1 MDQAARTAGGKGES
15 ALRRLI
21 AVALLGSGCAS
32 PGMPPGGPIDV
43 TPPQLVAIIPDSGS
57 VGVKPK
63 EVIFRFD
70 ETVAERPPSATTLS
84 DLFLISPRDGV
95 PEASWHRGEIG
106 VRPTRGWRAN
116 TPYTVIM
123 MSGLTDL
130 RGNVRKIGATTF
142 FSTGTTI
149 PRTRLAGN
157 VFDWISG
164 TPANGAL
171 VESFVPPD
179 STHPYVALADSNG
192 AFVIEHIPPARYLV
206 RAYVDR
212 NKNLGIDPSEPWDSL
227 SINLTDSARAVLVIF
242 AHDTVAPKLR
252 DVRAVDSLT
261 LQVSFDK
268 PVDPSQTLSA
278 ANFAVIA
285 PDSTR
290 VPIVSAGPPPKDTTA
305 KVSPPV
311 TAPTPARPPAPG
323 RAPAPARRDT
333 MLAAKPVMPRA
344 IPSSDAV
351 IKLQH
356 PLAPKFVYRVRAIGI
371 RGLLGR
377 IADSERNFTP
387 PAPPPVPAPKPA
399 ITPPAAPPPVK
410 R

>member
-1 MDQAARTAGGKGES
+1 
-15 ALRRLI
+15 LRRLI

-43 TPPQLVAIIPDSGS
+43 SPPQLVAIIPDSGA

-63 EVIFRFD
+63 EVLFRFD

-95 PEASWHRGEIG
+95 PEAAWHRGAIG
-106 VRPTRGWRAN
+106 VRPTHGWRAN

-130 RGNVRKIGATTF
+130 RGNVRKTGASTF

-149 PRTRLAGN
+149 PRTRLTGN
-157 VFDWISG
+157 VFDWVSG

-171 VESFVPPD
+171 IESYVSPD
-179 STHPYVALADSNG
+179 SIHPYVALADSNG
-192 AFVIEHIPPARYLV
+192 AFVIERIPPARYTV

-212 NKNLGIDPSEPWDSL
+212 NKNLGIDPSEPWDSV
-227 SINLTDSARAVLVIF
+227 SINLVDSARTDLVIF
-242 AHDTVAPKLR
+242 AHDTVAPRLR
-252 DVRAVDSLT
+252 DVRSVDSLT
-261 LQVSFDK
+261 LQVTFDK

-290 VPIVSAGPPPKDTTA
+290 IPIVSAGPPPKDTA
-305 KVSPPV
+305 KANPPL
-311 TAPTPARPPAPG
+311 TAPVPVRPPAPG
-323 RAPAPARRDT
+323 RAPTPGRRDT
-333 MLAAKPVMPRA
+333 TLVAKPVMPRP
-344 IPSSDAV
+344 IPISDAV

-356 PLAPKFVYRVRAIGI
+356 PLTPKLVYHVRVIGI

-377 IADSERNFTP
+377 TADSERTFSP
-387 PAPPPVPAPKPA
+387 PAPPPVTPPKPGV
-399 ITPPAAPPPVK
+399 TPPASPPPVK

>member
-1 MDQAARTAGGKGES
+1 M
-15 ALRRLI
+15 RRLI

-32 PGMPPGGPIDV
+32 PGMPPGGPVDV
-43 TPPQLVAIIPDSGS
+43 TPPQLVAIIPDSGA

-63 EVIFRFD
+63 EVLFRFD

-95 PEASWHRGEIG
+95 PEASWHRGAIG
-106 VRPTRGWRAN
+106 VRPTHGWRAN

-130 RGNVRKIGATTF
+130 RGNVRKTGASTF

-157 VFDWISG
+157 VFDWVSG

-171 VESFVPPD
+171 IESYVPPD
-179 STHPYVALADSNG
+179 TIHPYVALADSNG
-192 AFVIEHIPPARYLV
+192 AFVIEHIPPARYTV

-212 NKNLGIDPSEPWDSL
+212 NKNLGIDPSEPWDSV
-227 SINLTDSARAVLVIF
+227 SINLVDSARTDLVIF
-242 AHDTVAPKLR
+242 AHDTVAPRLR
-252 DVRAVDSLT
+252 DVRSVDSLT
-261 LQVSFDK
+261 LQVTFDK
-268 PVDPSQTLSA
+268 PVDPSQTLNA

-285 PDSTR
+285 PDSSR
-290 VPIVSAGPPPKDTTA
+290 VPIVSAGPPPKDTA
-305 KVSPPV
+305 KANPPV
-311 TAPTPARPPAPG
+311 IAPVPARPAPG
-323 RAPAPARRDT
+323 RAPTPGRRDT
-333 MLAAKPVMPRA
+333 TLVAKPVMRRPVP
-344 IPSSDAV
+344 ISDAV

-356 PLAPKFVYRVRAIGI
+356 PLTPKLVYHVRAIGI

-377 IADSERNFTP
+377 TADSERTFSP
-387 PAPPPVPAPKPA
+387 PAPPPVPPPKPA
-399 ITPPAAPPPVK
+399 VTPPASPPPVK

>member
-1 MDQAARTAGGKGES
+1 
-15 ALRRLI
+15 LRRLI
-21 AVALLGSGCAS
+21 AVALLSSGCAS

-70 ETVAERPPSATTLS
+70 ETVAERPPSVTTLG

-95 PEASWHRGEIG
+95 PEASWHRGAIG
-106 VRPTRGWRAN
+106 VRPTHGWRPN

-130 RGNVRKIGATTF
+130 RGNIRKTGASTF

-164 TPANGAL
+164 TPAAGAL
-171 VESFVPPD
+171 VESFVPSD
-179 STHPYVALADSNG
+179 SIHPYVALADSNG
-192 AFVIEHIPPARYLV
+192 AFVIEHVPPARYTV

-212 NKNLGIDPSEPWDSL
+212 NKNLAIDPSEPWDSV
-227 SINLTDSARAVLVIF
+227 SINLTDSARTTLVIF
-242 AHDTVAPKLR
+242 AHDTVAPRLR

-261 LQVSFDK
+261 LQLTFDK
-268 PVDPSQTLSA
+268 PVDPGQKLSA

-290 VPIVSAGPPPKDTTA
+290 VPIVSAGPPPKDTTTKA
-305 KVSPPV
+305 NPPV
-311 TAPTPARPPAPG
+311 TAPTPPRPPAPG
-323 RAPAPARRDT
+323 HAPTAGRRDT
-333 MLAAKPVMPRA
+333 TVVAKPVMPRPV
-344 IPSSDAV
+344 PSSDAV
-351 IKLQH
+351 IKLQR
-356 PLAPKFVYRVRAIGI
+356 PLTPKLVYHVRAIGI

-377 IADSERNFTP
+377 VADSERTFSP
-387 PAPPPVPAPKPA
+387 PAPPPVPPAKPA
-399 ITPPAAPPPVK
+399 VTPPASPPPVK

>member
-1 MDQAARTAGGKGES
+1 
-15 ALRRLI
+15 LRRLI

-32 PGMPPGGPIDV
+32 PGMPPGGPVDV
-43 TPPQLVAIIPDSGS
+43 APPQLVAIIPDSGA

-63 EVIFRFD
+63 EVLFRFD

-84 DLFLISPRDGV
+84 DLFLISPRDGI
-95 PEASWHRGEIG
+95 PEASWHRGAIG
-106 VRPTRGWRAN
+106 VRPTHGWRAN

-130 RGNVRKIGATTF
+130 RGNVRKTGASTF

-157 VFDWISG
+157 VFDWVSG
-164 TPANGAL
+164 TPATGAL
-171 VESFVPPD
+171 IESYVPPD
-179 STHPYVALADSNG
+179 TIHPYVALADSNG
-192 AFVIEHIPPARYLV
+192 AFVIEHIPPARYTV

-212 NKNLGIDPSEPWDSL
+212 NKNLGIDPSEPWDSV
-227 SINLTDSARAVLVIF
+227 SINLVDSARTDLVIF
-242 AHDTVAPKLR
+242 AHDTVAPRLR
-252 DVRAVDSLT
+252 DVRSVDSLT
-261 LQVSFDK
+261 LQVTFDK

-290 VPIVSAGPPPKDTTA
+290 IPIVSAGPPPKDTA
-305 KVSPPV
+305 KANPTI
-311 TAPTPARPPAPG
+311 TAPVPARPPVPG
-323 RAPAPARRDT
+323 RAPTPGRRDT
-333 MLAAKPVMPRA
+333 TLVAKPVMPRPVP
-344 IPSSDAV
+344 ISDAV

-356 PLAPKFVYRVRAIGI
+356 PLTPKLVYHVRAIGI
-371 RGLLGR
+371 RGLLR
-377 IADSERNFTP
+377 RTADSERTFSP
-387 PAPPPVPAPKPA
+387 PAPPPVPPPKPA
-399 ITPPAAPPPVK
+399 VTPPALPPPVK